1 MNFKKILLFILTI
14 LLFFIWNFSS
24 ANWYWEHQ
32 VSYSSDWITRCT
44 GDWDCNYD
52 SDGNITSCSNND
64 YPDIDFN
71 KEKDWNQY
79 KDYAVDINWDNK
91 ITNDDY
97 VSSSS
102 HQKVKKVDSTW
113 KMDCFYWDGIAPTTG
128 HLTLKL
134 NWTTPNWAVLA
145 NKKNNN
151 LLISYDDTN
160 WWRSPNITIYYQ
172 LENKNTSNFD
182 STKDVTLHTNNSTG
196 STNVSWDVSK
206 VLPST
211 DFNTDKWW
219 RQYSIKITK
228 MCDSAWNC
236 ISPNQIY
243 NWRIYA
249 NNPNWHEHLD
259 ISDLDNYK
267 TWNNLDNYTTKL
279 TLKDSFWNPVVP
291 APWIHRKVTLS
302 GNYNNDVYL
311 DQYHATWKSWIKIKF
326 SVLDRTG
333 TNIWDNSNST
343 WDLIS
348 YDDELSGWEYN
359 ILFKSYVPTYDG
371 YNKAYWSFYLKKI
384 SYQIT
389 DNLGSNW
396 NNSFPINKKLK
407 FKPQIY
413 LTFKES
419 HVLAGEWTK
428 KKFTFETKTNSDNY
442 SKYTLWIK
450 FISSNNKIKTYLS
463 YYYTN
468 SWKKQS
474 IYIDSWD
481 LSSSFQDISNNV
493 AMISPFSKINWKY
506 IYEKILLQT
515 WWKISSND
523 KNILS
528 THIALKY
535 SDWTVAIYNSDLVWA
550 NNYNYKK
557 IANKTYKSPIYILGN
572 LWWSNYKNNFH
583 NIFSWDKL
591 NYTARI
597 SMVKVKN
604 KIRKMV
610 KLKFWG
616 IKKTYLNWDKTQD
629 IFSNNITPNLT
640 KFWTKIY
647 YYKWYWEN
655 NNLIIPGYNSI
666 NNKYLIVVENAN
678 VFITWNIQTTNKW
691 LVWII
696 VLSKTD
702 LQNGNIYINN
712 KITNIDMLIYSDK
725 SLITYKWNPSSHP
738 KIQWNLTQDDLKNQ
752 LLIKWVLWTFNTIW
766 WSTKGICPYFNKNCS
781 NPKEYDLYNVR
792 KFKWV
797 PATILDSSWATD
809 AYVPYWITSN
819 TNNPYDSEL
828 IWWIKCSLKDC
839 NNDGYK
845 ETDCKDKNSHL
856 NNKLKS
862 SWLWCHKFTKN
873 ELEKN
878 KNIFSSLIIEYDPK
892 IKYNHFP
899 IFSNM

>member
-14 LLFFIWNFSS
+14 LLFFIWNFSYWKRYGPHTVYYS
-24 ANWYWEHQ
+24 NPWGTTLSWQQASPSWPDQWTPCDDDNNWVPKTCVQIWNSPTTWGISCPSWPSQVSPSWTMTCWYWDQE
-32 VSYSSDWITRCT
+32 
-44 GDWDCNYD
+44 
-52 SDGNITSCSNND
+52 
-64 YPDIDFN
+64 
-71 KEKDWNQY
+71 
-79 KDYAVDINWDNK
+79 
-91 ITNDDY
+91 
-97 VSSSS
+97 
-102 HQKVKKVDSTW
+102 
-113 KMDCFYWDGIAPTTG
+113 APTTG
-128 HLTLKL
+128 HLALKL
-134 NWTTPNWAVLA
+134 NWTRPNWSVLA
-145 NKKNNN
+145 NKKHNN
-151 LLISYDDTN
+151 LLISYDDAHG
-160 WWRSPNITIYYQ
+160 WGSKKITIYYQ
-172 LENKNTSNFD
+172 LENKDTGNFD
-182 STKDVTLHTNNSTG
+182 STRNVTLNTNNSTA
-196 STNVSWDVSK
+196 STDVSWDVSK
-206 VLPST
+206 VLPSNN
-211 DFNTDKWW
+211 DFSTVTWW
-219 RQYSIKITK
+219 RQYSLKITK

-236 ISPNQIY
+236 ITPNQIY
-243 NWRIYA
+243 NWWVYA
-249 NNPNWHEHLD
+249 NTPVSHETRD
-259 ISDLDNYK
+259 FSDLNNYK

-279 TLKDSFWNPVVP
+279 ILKDSFWNPVVP

-302 GNYNNDVYL
+302 EDYNNNVYL
-311 DQYHATWKSWIKIKF
+311 DQYHANWPSWIKIKF
-326 SVLDRTG
+326 SVLNRTG
-333 TNIWDNSNST
+333 SNIWNNTNST
-343 WDLIS
+343 WNLVW
-348 YDDELSGWEYN
+348 YNNVLSGWKYN

-371 YNKAYWSFYLKKI
+371 YNKAYWVFKFKTI
-384 SYQIT
+384 SYKIT

-396 NNSFPINKKLK
+396 NNSFSINKNLK

-428 KKFTFETKTNSDNY
+428 KKFTFETKTNSNNY

-450 FISSNNKIKTYLS
+450 FTSSNSKIKTYLS
-463 YYYTN
+463 YYNTN
-468 SWKKQS
+468 SWKNRS
-474 IYIDSWD
+474 LYIDSWD
-481 LSSSFQDISNNV
+481 LSHNFWDISNNV
-493 AMISPFSKINWKY
+493 AIISPFSKVNWKY

-523 KNILS
+523 KDILS

-535 SDWTVAIYNSDLVWA
+535 SDWTVAIYNSDLIWA

-557 IANKTYKSPIYILGN
+557 NLNKFYKSPIYILGN
-572 LWWSNYKNNFH
+572 LWWTNYKNNFH
-583 NIFSWDKL
+583 NIFNWDKL

-604 KIRKMV
+604 KIKKMV
-610 KLKFWG
+610 KLRFWG
-616 IKKTYLNWDKTQD
+616 IKKTYFNWDKTQD
-629 IFSNNITPNLT
+629 IFSNTITPNLT

-647 YYKWYWEN
+647 YYKWYWGN
-655 NNLIIPGYNSI
+655 NNLIIPGYDSI

-678 VFITWNIQTTNKW
+678 VFITGNIQTTSRW

-696 VLSKTD
+696 LLSKPNS
-702 LQNGNIYINN
+702 QNGNIYINN
-712 KITNIDMLIYSDK
+712 KITNLDMLIYSDK
-725 SLITYKWNPSSHP
+725 ALITYKWNPSSDP

-797 PATILDSSWATD
+797 PATVLDSSWATG
-809 AYVPYWITSN
+809 AYAPYWITSN
-819 TNNPYDSEL
+819 IYDSSDTTL

-845 ETDCKDKNSHL
+845 ETYCKDKNTHL

-862 SWLWCHKFTKN
+862 NWLWCHKFTKN

-878 KNIFSSLIIEYDPK
+878 KNIFSSLIIEYDPR
-892 IKYNHFP
+892 IKYNYLP